1 MFMACTETYYITS
14 ATSKLERLERINQI
28 IEGLELHQITV
39 IGNSDID
46 EYQIDDGQVKIRTIY
61 RSASDIAKAILSYTR
76 IKNQLLSELNGRQ
89 VALRPWQGMS

>member
-1 MFMACTETYYITS
+1 MACTETYYITS
-14 ATSKLERLERINQI
+14 ATSKLERLDRINQI

-39 IGNSDID
+39 IGNSDIG
-46 EYQIDDGQVKIRTIY
+46 EYQIDDGQIKIRTIY